1 MEVLPLSLLPPCVSF
16 YIPIHCRHFL
26 FHCLFLFLDI
36 LPSSHS
42 VMVKVLNI
50 KNYYTVDT
58 DCEENAESAVEI
70 SENNRYHKQTDLE
83 RNSLLTFN

>member
-1 MEVLPLSLLPPCVSF
+1 
-16 YIPIHCRHFL
+16 
-26 FHCLFLFLDI
+26 
-36 LPSSHS
+36 
-42 VMVKVLNI
+42 MVKVLNI